1 MKKTVF
7 LFLILLSIAT
17 QTSSIASPTVRSRH
31 FAPAIKTT
39 ENKAATADTNAEK
52 RMEVFKAIAE
62 DLPWSAKSLR
72 QAAIIFQHTNTENEP
87 DDGEDY
93 RSQEMHLFTFFLLKE
108 FSRLNHDKPSALFGP
123 YRYCRV
129 MGLPIELDVSW
140 IEDRNSKE
148 QSIAPN
154 TITDIE
160 RMQRGFP
167 FALLASYRSTNQDPL
182 PDSLRTTNRDQEM
195 NQLYTADQQTRSLFK
210 KEEMIFNRTIERI
223 GDSQRRAR
231 LYEMIADDILWDANT
246 LLNAATV
253 LNQTKS
259 TIQQGGKT
267 RYQLQENHLFAFFLA
282 RQAYI
287 KGAHDG
293 AGLVVDSLNKFLR
306 VSKMPENFGL
316 RLIQDDFPR
325 VCQREDKVSIEQW
338 GKYEFPFH
346 LGRVMK
352 PLCSIK

>member
-1 MKKTVF
+1 MNVKLILVISLF
-7 LFLILLSIAT
+7 LFST

-31 FAPAIKTT
+31 FAPTIKTT
-39 ENKAATADTNAEK
+39 ANNASTADTNAEK
-52 RMEVFKAIAE
+52 RMGVFEAIAQ

-87 DDGEDY
+87 DDGEEY

-108 FSRLNHDKPSALFGP
+108 VARLNHDEPSALFGP

-129 MGLPIELDVSW
+129 MGLPIELDVHW
-140 IEDRNSKE
+140 VEDKNSKR
-148 QSIAPN
+148 QAVAPN
-154 TITDIE
+154 TITDAE

-167 FALLASYRSTNQDPL
+167 FALLAAYQSTNQDPL
-182 PDSLRTTNRDQEM
+182 SDSLRTTDREQEI
-195 NQLYTADQQTRSLFK
+195 NQLYIGDQQTRSLFNK
-210 KEEMIFNRTIERI
+210 DEMIFNRTIERI

-231 LYEMIADDILWDANT
+231 LYEIIADDILWDAKT
-246 LLNAATV
+246 LLNAAKV

-259 TIQQGGKT
+259 IIQHGSKT

-287 KGAHDG
+287 KGAHD
-293 AGLVVDSLNKFLR
+293 AANLVVDSLNEFLQT
-306 VSKMPENFGL
+306 SKMPKSFGL
-316 RLIQDDFPR
+316 KFTHEEIPRICRL
-325 VCQREDKVSIEQW
+325 EDKVSVEQW

-346 LGRVMK
+346 LGRVIK
-352 PLCSIK
+352 PLCLSK